1 MKANIHD
8 VVFNWYL
15 QAQRELTINEIVLRS
30 KTSRE
35 IRKLTRESAR
45 LVAKKVKRIYRNR
58 WNEIY
63 DTKLGIVH
71 EPAPAPVQVSKPAP
85 APEPEPKVD
94 PLAALR
100 KARAKKEEEHE

>member
-1 MKANIHD
+1 MKASIHE
-8 VVFNWYL
+8 VVFNWYV
-15 QAQRELTINEIVLRS
+15 QAQRELTINEIVLKS
-30 KTSRE
+30 KTSKE

-45 LVAKKVKRIYRNR
+45 LVAKKVKRVYRNR

-71 EPAPAPVQVSKPAP
+71 EPAPAPVQNSVP

>member
-1 MKANIHD
+1 MKPQLYEI
-8 VVFNWYL
+8 VFGWYI

-35 IRKLTRESAR
+35 IRKLTRENAR
-45 LVAKKVKRIYRNR
+45 LVAKKVKKVYGKR

-71 EPAPAPVQVSKPAP
+71 EPAPAPVQKSVP

>member
-1 MKANIHD
+1 MLSLYETI
-8 VVFNWYL
+8 FNWHVK
-15 QAQRELTINEIVLRS
+15 AGRELSISDLVVKSRNERGVRS
-30 KTSRE
+30 
-35 IRKLTRESAR
+35 LTREKAR
-45 LVAKKVKRIYRNR
+45 LASKKTRKIYFNR
-58 WNEIY
+58 WHEIY

-71 EPAPAPVQVSKPAP
+71 EPAPAPVQKSVP

>member
-1 MKANIHD
+1 MKTNLYA
-8 VVFNWYL
+8 VVFSWHV
-15 QAQRELTINEIVLRS
+15 QAQKELTINEIVMKS

-35 IRKLTRESAR
+35 TRKLTRESAR
-45 LVAKKVKRIYRNR
+45 LVAKKVKRVYRDR

-71 EPAPAPVQVSKPAP
+71 EPAPAPVQAPKPAP

-94 PLAALR
+94 PLVALR

>member
-1 MKANIHD
+1 MRSLYETIFQWHVEAG
-8 VVFNWYL
+8 
-15 QAQRELTINEIVLRS
+15 RELSISELVAKSRNERGV
-30 KTSRE
+30 
-35 IRKLTRESAR
+35 RKLTRELAR
-45 LVAKKVKRIYRNR
+45 LATKKTRKIYFDR
-58 WNEIY
+58 WHEIY

-71 EPAPAPVQVSKPAP
+71 EPAPAPVQAPPPAP